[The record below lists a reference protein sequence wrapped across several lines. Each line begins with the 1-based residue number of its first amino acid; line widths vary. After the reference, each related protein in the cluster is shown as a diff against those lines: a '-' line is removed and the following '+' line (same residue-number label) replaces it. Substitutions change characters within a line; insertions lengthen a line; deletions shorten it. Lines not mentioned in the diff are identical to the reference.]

1 MDYALVDDHSFRT
14 LKSYHWMKQEAI
26 SKSKLIEIAVHSF
39 NAFKS
44 LNIRFIN
51 KKCFIIDI
59 SPYFIILYLIYIK
72 AFIG

>member
-1 MDYALVDDHSFRT
+1 
-14 LKSYHWMKQEAI
+14 MKQEAI
-26 SKSKLIEIAVHSF
+26 SIIFDLEIAVHSF
-39 NAFKS
+39 NVFKS

-59 SPYFIILYLIYIK
+59 LPYFIILYLIYIK